1 MRSTHENVFAED
13 TLAAHNIAAGD
24 QTPAPIVKL
33 GDRKRPAVELPRLRL
48 WGGGVWR
55 IFSIQKLLGLS
66 ASNQEHNKR
75 LKMERPNTVASEDA
89 GRPVWR
95 GNGPRWDGPHGHGPF
110 GGCRHTAK
118 SHTCRTDGE
127 ALDAALVFVRRPAR
141 MQQRSVWKRHLQV
154 VVVTGITYAQP
165 TGNSRAARGRR
176 RSSWYPKFS
185 TQDTALAPE
194 YLSCISLN

>member
-95 GNGPRWDGPHGHGPF
+95 GTARDGTARTGTAHLAFADTRQRVTPAG
-110 GGCRHTAK
+110 RTAK
-118 SHTCRTDGE
+118 RSTPRLCSSAAPPGCSSAASGSATCRWQG
-127 ALDAALVFVRRPAR
+127 LSPASR
-141 MQQRSVWKRHLQV
+141 DW
-154 VVVTGITYAQP
+154 GIRAQP
-165 TGNSRAARGRR
+165 EA
-176 RSSWYPKFS
+176 
-185 TQDTALAPE
+185 
-194 YLSCISLN
+194 